1 MGNSLKILILIPLI
15 PMGMALFI
23 LILFINFKRTVNR
36 LTKPV
41 SALIAISLLSSALI
55 SAFYYLK
62 EIEGDLFLSS
72 YLKIFE
78 NTNLILH
85 LNFLSEK
92 ILLFFSLA
100 MTIVIG
106 LSVYKLPRR
115 EGYVSLMVSIG
126 FISSLVML
134 AVLLQDFSSL
144 I

>member
-1 MGNSLKILILIPLI
+1 MS
-15 PMGMALFI
+15 MALFI
-23 LILFINFKRTVNR
+23 LILFINFKRTINR

-62 EIEGDLFLSS
+62 EIEGELFLSN

-85 LNFLSEK
+85 LSFLHEK

-106 LSVYKLPRR
+106 ILVYKLPRR
-115 EGYVSLMVSIG
+115 EGFVSFMVSIG
-126 FISSLVML
+126 FISSLVMF

>member
-1 MGNSLKILILIPLI
+1 MS
-15 PMGMALFI
+15 MALFI
-23 LILFINFKRTVNR
+23 LILFINFKRTINR

-62 EIEGDLFLSS
+62 EIEGELFLSS

-85 LNFLSEK
+85 LSFLHEK

-106 LSVYKLPRR
+106 ILVYKLPRR
-115 EGYVSLMVSIG
+115 EGFVSFMVSIG
-126 FISSLVML
+126 FISSLVMF

>member
-1 MGNSLKILILIPLI
+1 
-15 PMGMALFI
+15 MGMALFI

-85 LNFLSEK
+85 LSFLHEK

-106 LSVYKLPRR
+106 ILVYKLPRR